1 MGTETGSSAT
11 QLVTATEKSDGAERP
26 PSPFQELLSKLNSY
40 KMFWA
45 TRKSIVTGEP
55 LYDYTASQ
63 LKDKKLMGP
72 WTFNATQSALSA
84 LAAVVTGKI
93 IAFFC
98 PPTEHPPV
106 TLGAS
111 ASGLEK
117 LIAAAEPIK
126 DSIYQWLS
134 TGLAPFTLLVVATM
148 VAWASLYKTDH
159 SPEKRARA
167 RNAYLYFDGAYGFF
181 SQALLALASVALISS
196 VHTESQKAA
205 VQIAIWVA
213 VIVSFVVGLIWQIRL
228 TNISLAAKLFQV
240 NGYSSKRRTLFN
252 IRTKIENPGPWE
264 LYRLVAVSGVGA
276 FYWLLAGVLFVVS
289 YAVAMGIV
297 EIKSL
302 LT

>member
-1 MGTETGSSAT
+1 MNTETGSSAT
-11 QLVTATEKSDGAERP
+11 QLMTATEKSDGAERLP
-26 PSPFQELLSKLNSY
+26 LPFQELLSKLNSY
-40 KMFWA
+40 KTFWA
-45 TRKSIVTGEP
+45 TRKAIVRGEP

-72 WTFNATQSALSA
+72 WTFNTTQSALSA

-93 IAFFC
+93 IAFFY
-98 PPTEHPPV
+98 PPPEHPPV
-106 TLGAS
+106 TLDVS

-117 LIAAAEPIK
+117 LIVAAEPIK

-159 SPEKRARA
+159 SPEKHARA

-196 VHTESQKAA
+196 AHIKSQKAA
-205 VQIAIWVA
+205 VPIAIWIA
-213 VIVSFVVGLIWQIRL
+213 AIVSFLVGLIWQTRL

-252 IRTKIENPGPWE
+252 IRTQIENPGPWE
-264 LYRLVAVSGVGA
+264 LYRLVAISGVGA
-276 FYWLLAGVLFVVS
+276 FYWIMAGVLFVVS
-289 YAVAMGIV
+289 YAVAIGIV

-302 LT
+302 LI